1 MTPPAKTSL
10 PGSNRVARLKK
21 RAHAVETA
29 RSEVSHKAIGYIRV
43 SSDEQA
49 NSGFGLVTQETAIR
63 AFAESQGYELIDVI
77 SDPGVSGATRPAER
91 PGFGRILELA
101 AEGAFS
107 VLLVW
112 KFDRLARQ
120 IVYAVT
126 AANELQETH
135 AVQLRSVTEPIDTAT
150 AMGRTVFAILA
161 GMAEQERAVITERT
175 FLGRKEK
182 ATRGGFAG
190 GSAPLG
196 YARDQ
201 KGGLVEDGENAETV
215 RRIFAMR
222 DEGATLRT
230 IAAEL
235 NAEKVPTQRGGQWWP
250 ATVRYIL
257 DNPKYK
263 GNIEYLFCW
272 NGAETHEVRA
282 GAHDAIV
289 L

>member
-1 MTPPAKTSL
+1 MTPPAKTSF

-21 RAHAVETA
+21 RAHAVESA

-49 NSGFGLVTQETAIR
+49 NTGFGLVTQEAAIR
-63 AFAESQGYELIDVI
+63 AFAASQGYELIDVI
-77 SDPGVSGATRPAER
+77 SDPGVSGATRPTER
-91 PGFGRILELA
+91 PGFGRVLELA

-175 FLGRKEK
+175 FLGRREK
-182 ATRGGFAG
+182 ATQGGFAG
-190 GSAPLG
+190 GAAPLG
-196 YARDQ
+196 YARDK
-201 KGGLVEDGENAETV
+201 KGGLIEDGESADTV
-215 RRIFAMR
+215 RRIFSMR
-222 DEGATLRT
+222 EEGATLRA
-230 IAAEL
+230 IAAAL
-235 NAEKVPTQRGGQWWP
+235 NAENVPTSRGGQWWP

-263 GNIEYLFCW
+263 GNVEYLFCW
-272 NGAETHEVRA
+272 NGSETHVVRS
-282 GAHDAIV
+282 GKHDAIV
-289 L
+289 